1 MILVT
6 MTMSH
11 VIKPNKIGLIPADLN
26 CFKLTVKPIPA
37 IAIVIKILTTVG
49 IFESIVMEND
59 IQY

>member
-37 IAIVIKILTTVG
+37 IAIVIKNTDNCWNI
-49 IFESIVMEND
+49 
-59 IQY
+59 